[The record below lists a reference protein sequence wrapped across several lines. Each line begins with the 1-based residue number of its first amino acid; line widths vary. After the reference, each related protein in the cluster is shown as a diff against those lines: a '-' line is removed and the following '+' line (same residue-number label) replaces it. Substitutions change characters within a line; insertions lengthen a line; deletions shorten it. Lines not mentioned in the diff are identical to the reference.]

1 MKKKKNEV
9 AFKKDNVLFE
19 TKSKEETL
27 DYFNSNIEM
36 GLNDHEVKTRRDEY
50 GENKLAEKKKKTIL
64 RVFLEQLNDPMIYIL
79 IAAAVISFVVSFID
93 TSVPGQIGWSTAHID
108 YIEPIVILV
117 VVLLNGT
124 IGTFQEHKA
133 EKSLEALK
141 KMTAPTS
148 VVRRNGSIITI
159 PASELVPGDIVILEE
174 GSQVPADIRLLK
186 SVNMKVDE
194 SSLTGE
200 SLPVEKNADVT
211 FSEETPL
218 GDKAN
223 LVFMSTPV
231 VYGHGEGVVVQ
242 TGMNTEIGRIANM
255 LQNAG
260 DDTTPLQKK
269 LGVLSKLLGIIAIIL
284 VILFFVIAVIQA
296 VAQDKD
302 LLSTIISMFVTAISL
317 AVAAVPEGLP
327 AVVTIVLATGV
338 TRMSKVNVNVKKLH
352 SVETLGAVTVVCS
365 DKTGTLTQNKM
376 TVVQAFVDFKH
387 YNQDQF
393 LSSNDESLIN
403 LAKGMS
409 LCSNAS
415 IEKDKS
421 YGDPTEIAL
430 VEMSNLFGNNKKIL
444 EEITPRINELPFDS
458 VRKMMSVQNSLE
470 DGRVINYTKGALDQI
485 LKYTDRIY
493 DNGEIRKITQ
503 QDIDKIFAENK
514 SMSSQALRVLALA
527 ISYSEQLEEKN
538 LIFYGLVG
546 MVDPPRKEAGH
557 AVNEFK
563 RAGIIT
569 VMITGDHKDTAFA
582 IAKQLGIAD
591 SAEQCLSG
599 SEIDELSEE
608 QLQEKAKTCRVFAR
622 VSPENKVSI
631 VKAFKANGNICAMT
645 GDGVNDAP
653 SLKTADIGIAMG
665 ITGTD
670 VAKGAADMV
679 LNDDNFASIEKA
691 VEEGRGIYAN
701 IKKTVLFLLSSN
713 IGEVLCMLIA
723 VCMGLPTPL
732 AAIHILF
739 VNLITDSIPA
749 IALGSDPK
757 DPNIMSEKP
766 RDPKEGLFARGGVFT
781 LIFYGIV
788 IGLITLAAFL
798 YHPIIEVGGFD
809 LNAIIKVLNENEYLL
824 LQSETC
830 AFIVLGLSQLFH
842 MLGMS
847 NTEKSFVHVFKDKN
861 WLFALSFVIGFGL
874 TVLMT
879 EVDAIANVFGCTTID
894 WEHWLA
900 LTAISAIPLVLHEIV
915 VLIKYFFNKNKELK
929 FYNWF
934 VLSLVIILIVII
946 ALIITALVISI

>member
-1 MKKKKNEV
+1 
-9 AFKKDNVLFE
+9 
-19 TKSKEETL
+19 
-27 DYFNSNIEM
+27 
-36 GLNDHEVKTRRDEY
+36 
-50 GENKLAEKKKKTIL
+50 
-64 RVFLEQLNDPMIYIL
+64 
-79 IAAAVISFVVSFID
+79 
-93 TSVPGQIGWSTAHID
+93 
-108 YIEPIVILV
+108 
-117 VVLLNGT
+117 
-124 IGTFQEHKA
+124 
-133 EKSLEALK
+133 
-141 KMTAPTS
+141 
-148 VVRRNGSIITI
+148 
-159 PASELVPGDIVILEE
+159 
-174 GSQVPADIRLLK
+174 
-186 SVNMKVDE
+186 
-194 SSLTGE
+194 
-200 SLPVEKNADVT
+200 
-211 FSEETPL
+211 
-218 GDKAN
+218 
-223 LVFMSTPV
+223 
-231 VYGHGEGVVVQ
+231 
-242 TGMNTEIGRIANM
+242 
-255 LQNAG
+255 
-260 DDTTPLQKK
+260 
-269 LGVLSKLLGIIAIIL
+269 
-284 VILFFVIAVIQA
+284 
-296 VAQDKD
+296 
-302 LLSTIISMFVTAISL
+302 
-317 AVAAVPEGLP
+317 
-327 AVVTIVLATGV
+327 
-338 TRMSKVNVNVKKLH
+338 
-352 SVETLGAVTVVCS
+352 
-365 DKTGTLTQNKM
+365 
-376 TVVQAFVDFKH
+376 
-387 YNQDQF
+387 
-393 LSSNDESLIN
+393 
-403 LAKGMS
+403 
-409 LCSNAS
+409 
-415 IEKDKS
+415 
-421 YGDPTEIAL
+421 
-430 VEMSNLFGNNKKIL
+430 
-444 EEITPRINELPFDS
+444 
-458 VRKMMSVQNSLE
+458 
-470 DGRVINYTKGALDQI
+470 
-485 LKYTDRIY
+485 
-493 DNGEIRKITQ
+493 
-503 QDIDKIFAENK
+503 
-514 SMSSQALRVLALA
+514 
-527 ISYSEQLEEKN
+527 
-538 LIFYGLVG
+538 
-546 MVDPPRKEAGH
+546 
-557 AVNEFK
+557 
-563 RAGIIT
+563 
-569 VMITGDHKDTAFA
+569 MITGDHKDTAFA

-781 LIFYGIV
+781 LLFYGIV

-900 LTAISAIPLVLHEIV
+900 LTAISAIPLVLHEVV

-929 FYNWF
+929 FFNWF